1 MRIIEGTVDEIIEYQ
16 RRNGVDPEPGE
27 DPHGVTLTPT
37 QEPEPAV
44 STSTLGLDDEDSF
57 TILQFVYTR
66 ARDAATTRRVLSF
79 LGRVLEQ
86 DTLIEIGLSDRTHDG
101 YTHYLMV
108 RDDGP
113 RRFGAVVRLKPANG
127 GLTLRLFPEDV
138 ADVTD
143 ERAKLRRVAA
153 SDPYAV
159 TCRLVD
165 DEAVELALKLTSR
178 ALAKVR

>member
-16 RRNGVDPEPGE
+16 RRNGTDPETGE
-27 DPHGVTLTPT
+27 DPNEAAAPA

-44 STSTLGLDDEDSF
+44 STSALGLDDEESF
-57 TILQFVYTR
+57 TTLQFVYTR
-66 ARDAATTRRVLSF
+66 ARDAATTRRVLTF

-86 DTLIEIGLSDRTHDG
+86 DTLIELGLSDRTHDG

-108 RDDGP
+108 RDNGP
-113 RRFGAVVRLKPANG
+113 RRFGAVVYLKPANG
-127 GLTLRLFPEDV
+127 GLTLRLLPEDV
-138 ADVTD
+138 ADIAD
-143 ERAKLRRVAA
+143 ERVKLRKVA
-153 SDPYAV
+153 PTHQYAV

-165 DEAVELALKLTSR
+165 DEAVELALTLTGR